1 MESDDGAPMIGAP
14 DTALVG
20 PPPATPPSSALAS
33 AVLLLALAVAGC
45 APHLVRVTELAP
57 ALREERY
64 RLALAEREARGA
76 AVEAQLVL
84 WAEVPAASRLPGAE
98 GRLLLAAPDAFRLRV
113 GSLFGTALDLGAR
126 GDSLSAYVP
135 SRRKGLT
142 LDARRDS
149 LGILRPGGLAFRA
162 LSAAWRPPDSAWP
175 AAAWRDT
182 LLRIWWLEDADT
194 LAVEVGSN
202 GLPASATLTRPAGGG
217 VQVTYRAWDRSAGP
231 AWPALLD
238 FEDRKGGFRLT
249 CKVARVRFP
258 ARPDSLRLVVPIPAG
273 AERLTLAGLRRAL
286 ERLGGL

>member
-1 MESDDGAPMIGAP
+1 MSGARGTAP
-14 DTALVG
+14 AG
-20 PPPATPPSSALAS
+20 TPRAARAGRSLAS
-33 AVLLLALAVAGC
+33 SLLVLILAVGGC
-45 APHLVRVTELAP
+45 APHLVRVAEIAP
-57 ALREERY
+57 ALRAERY

-76 AVEAQLVL
+76 AVDAQLLL

-142 LDARRDS
+142 LDASRDS

-182 LLRIWWLEDADT
+182 LLRVWWLEDADT
-194 LAVEVGSN
+194 LAVAVGSD
-202 GLPASATLTRPAGGG
+202 GLPAWATLARPGGAGG
-217 VQVTYRAWDRSAGP
+217 QVTYRAWDRSTGT

-238 FEDRKGGFRLT
+238 LEDRGGGFRLT
-249 CKVARVRFP
+249 CKVSRVRFP
-258 ARPDSLRLVVPIPAG
+258 ARPDSLRLTVPIPAG
-273 AERLTLAGLRRAL
+273 ADRLTLAGLRRAL